1 MNAIEKMLKKYPLIV
16 LDGAFGTEIARRG
29 FDTSDEL
36 WAAKAL
42 FAQPE
47 LVKAVHR
54 DYFEAGADVSTSAS
68 YQATVEG
75 FEAKGFTRSQSA
87 ELIRLSVRLVQE
99 AREEFWANRQR
110 YGGPA
115 SGSRYAGGGPTA
127 GNRPYP
133 LAAASVGPYG
143 AYLADGSEY
152 TGGYSAGRHELAD
165 FHAERLA
172 LLLDAKPDILACE
185 TLPLFREAEAIL
197 DDLKKYPEA
206 QAWISFTCNDTRFTC
221 GGDKVADCARFLDR
235 ESQVA
240 AIGVNCTAPEFVA
253 DLIREIRVHTEK
265 PVVVYPNLGETYDA
279 TDKNWKGEPQ
289 PFSAYV
295 KTWYEAGA
303 RLIGGCCR
311 TTPENIRGI
320 AEMRAALLQ

>member
-1 MNAIEKMLKKYPLIV
+1 MASITSILREFPLVV

-29 FDTSDEL
+29 FDTRDDL

-42 FAQPE
+42 FEKPE

-54 DYFEAGADVSTSAS
+54 DYFEAGADVCTSAS

-75 FEAKGFTRSQSA
+75 FEAKGFTRSQAA

-99 AREEFWANRQR
+99 AREEFWENRQR
-110 YGGPA
+110 YSITSA
-115 SGSRYAGGGPTA
+115 LNERRS
-127 GNRPYP
+127 YP

-152 TGGYSAGRHELAD
+152 TGAYSADRHELAD
-165 FHAERLA
+165 FHEERLA
-172 LLLDAKPDILACE
+172 LLLEAKPDILACE

-197 DDLKKYPEA
+197 DDLKKHPKA
-206 QAWISFTCNDTRFTC
+206 QAWISFTCKDARYTC
-221 GGDKVADCARFLDR
+221 GGDKIADCARFLDR
-235 ESQVA
+235 EPQVA

-253 DLIREIRVHTEK
+253 DLVREIRTHTEK
-265 PVVVYPNLGETYDA
+265 PVAVYPNLGETYDA
-279 TDKNWKGEPQ
+279 ADKDWKGESQ
-289 PFSAYV
+289 PFSVCV
-295 KTWYEAGA
+295 KSWYEAGA

-311 TTPENIRGI
+311 TTPEDIKGI
-320 AEMRAALLQ
+320 AALRQALLKPL